1 MDEKSPVMVLVSMQ
15 KMCARLIRAGADMA
29 MKQGCPLKIVH
40 VSTASEKQ
48 DGQTK
53 MDAQVL
59 NYLYALANEAGAEM
73 CVLSAEVVVT
83 TMVDYAKEHGVKQ
96 IVMGNG
102 ENADGIA
109 KTLTGFLPGVRVLI
123 MEEEFQ
129 D

>member
-15 KMCARLIRAGADMA
+15 KMCARLIRAGADIA

-40 VSTASEKQ
+40 VSSANGQ
-48 DGQTK
+48 DGQTQI
-53 MDAQVL
+53 DAQTL

-73 CVLSAEVVVT
+73 CVLSAEVIVT
-83 TMVDYAKEHGVKQ
+83 TMIDYAKVHNVKQ
-96 IVMGNG
+96 IVMGKG
-102 ENADGIA
+102 ENAEGIA

-123 MEEEFQ
+123 MEEEHR